1 MSRIIEQIEKRMKA
15 VEMTQAE
22 MAKKVNVSPVTICRY
37 MKGERFPDLEILE
50 QMADA
55 IGLKLVLMEKSTK
68 EKEVLESISFAW
80 RTASNLE
87 QELWQI
93 KEILKDE

>member
-15 VEMTQAE
+15 VEMSQAE

>member
-68 EKEVLESISFAW
+68 EKEILESISFAW

>member
-1 MSRIIEQIEKRMKA
+1 MNRIIEQIEKRMKA

-37 MKGERFPDLEILE
+37 MKGERFPDLEIFE

-68 EKEVLESISFAW
+68 EKEILESISFAW